1 MEKHL
6 LALND
11 PLRDKS
17 WGAQI
22 FCSKSD
28 IAKKNTPL
36 VCEQFNYSV

>member
-1 MEKHL
+1 MEKRL

-22 FCSKSD
+22 FCGKLD
-28 IAKKNTPL
+28 IAKK
-36 VCEQFNYSV
+36 VYSKCLRS